1 MMSSLKKEKI
11 TADCPTCQTM
21 FRVHET
27 MGPYVIK
34 GKIGAGGMS
43 VVYRAQDSILGRASA
58 LKILNETY
66 ALQEERIKR
75 FESEAQIMAKVQ
87 HPNIVK
93 IYGVGH
99 AQEHFYIAMELID
112 GRDLETVMH
121 SSGAIPEM
129 KVLDIAIQLA
139 EGLKAAWRGG
149 VLHRDIK
156 PANILIDSNG
166 VAKIVDF
173 GLSLL
178 QNQQDQGEAI
188 WITPF
193 YAAPEAL
200 LRKQEDLRADMY
212 ALGATLSHLLVGKI
226 PVSNLPKKV
235 QSLWE
240 TKKDFPSVTTWYPE
254 ISPMTGQII
263 DRLMKFRV
271 GRRYPNYN
279 ELLADLN
286 EARAKLL
293 KGGDDWIVRRRVL
306 RRTARRM
313 EARKILLS
321 VILSIVLLIG
331 LVWGSYKYISSP
343 PKLIPVASANQPEKQ
358 IKKDLTLTGQQIND
372 SYRLAEELFAKN
384 DMIGAEREF
393 NNLMNNHQIPLEVST
408 WASIQTALYS
418 WIKGDIQL
426 GENYLET
433 IKNRMTIA
441 PPKEKSSRGMREL
454 KNLID
459 DLLRRPSRVP
469 TPTAI
474 DSRLSV
480 LSHVGSLLKYWKLSR
495 CEDSDIY
502 LKKLQQA
509 SRLRSETGDFAREWL
524 NCLAPYAH
532 DLNNFRQLQNQPELT
547 EAQIVK
553 KIKLCNDLINSQNL
567 RQAPG
572 TEFALSLVSYRQTL
586 KVLAQEI
593 TDQNARSRQRKDSH
607 HSHYSQQE

>member
-188 WITPF
+188 
-193 YAAPEAL
+193 
-200 LRKQEDLRADMY
+200 
-212 ALGATLSHLLVGKI
+212 
-226 PVSNLPKKV
+226 
-235 QSLWE
+235 
-240 TKKDFPSVTTWYPE
+240 
-254 ISPMTGQII
+254 
-263 DRLMKFRV
+263 
-271 GRRYPNYN
+271 
-279 ELLADLN
+279 
-286 EARAKLL
+286 
-293 KGGDDWIVRRRVL
+293 
-306 RRTARRM
+306 
-313 EARKILLS
+313 
-321 VILSIVLLIG
+321 
-331 LVWGSYKYISSP
+331 
-343 PKLIPVASANQPEKQ
+343 
-358 IKKDLTLTGQQIND
+358 
-372 SYRLAEELFAKN
+372 
-384 DMIGAEREF
+384 
-393 NNLMNNHQIPLEVST
+393 
-408 WASIQTALYS
+408 
-418 WIKGDIQL
+418 
-426 GENYLET
+426 
-433 IKNRMTIA
+433 
-441 PPKEKSSRGMREL
+441 
-454 KNLID
+454 
-459 DLLRRPSRVP
+459 
-469 TPTAI
+469 
-474 DSRLSV
+474 
-480 LSHVGSLLKYWKLSR
+480 
-495 CEDSDIY
+495 
-502 LKKLQQA
+502 
-509 SRLRSETGDFAREWL
+509 
-524 NCLAPYAH
+524 
-532 DLNNFRQLQNQPELT
+532 
-547 EAQIVK
+547 
-553 KIKLCNDLINSQNL
+553 
-567 RQAPG
+567 
-572 TEFALSLVSYRQTL
+572 
-586 KVLAQEI
+586 
-593 TDQNARSRQRKDSH
+593 
-607 HSHYSQQE
+607 